1 MIALAIHYSVGLAIA
16 LLIGLATGW
25 WAWGAR
31 RVRVEAD
38 EPITWP
44 PPHELPVPVAA
55 PAAPALA
62 ADDLTAIKGIDAE
75 IAGRLRELGVTRFSQ
90 IAGWLPGDIE
100 RIDGAL
106 GPFKGRLIRDEWIA
120 QARLLARGDMETY
133 HQRFGHF

>member
-1 MIALAIHYSVGLAIA
+1 MIALTVHYAAWLALA

-25 WAWGAR
+25 WAWGPRRAR
-31 RVRVEAD
+31 AEAD
-38 EPITWP
+38 EPIAWP
-44 PPHELPVPVAA
+44 PREPLAPA

-90 IAGWLPGDIE
+90 IAGWLPADIE

-106 GPFKGRLIRDEWIA
+106 GAFRGRLIRDEWIA